1 LDVYTQVEF
10 LQVTRYRPGE
20 YFHRH
25 NDYFVSAGMKCVNQW
40 KSWAKK
46 VAPKAKEQGLLD
58 PFHPDA
64 VHGVIDQMLLENDT
78 YQEDA
83 YFLNEKV
90 RKREKKEYN
99 QQDLMNLINKGPSI
113 ADRAQKYWY
122 KKFGWKEYRIPRTQR
137 LATLLIYLNEDFTGG
152 ETAFSETSEKVNPGA
167 SGREAAEEACG
178 AESPALKVTAS
189 AGDAILFYNA
199 REDMYPDAMSMHAGC
214 EVKHGS
220 KYVITAW
227 VWTNNHYMN
236 EFGKDM
242 QWIPT
247 HDG

>member
-1 LDVYTQVEF
+1 MLVSSDT
-10 LQVTRYRPGE
+10 T
-20 YFHRH
+20 HR
-25 NDYFVSAGMKCVNQW
+25 SGSIPPIK
-40 KSWAKK
+40 
-46 VAPKAKEQGLLD
+46 
-58 PFHPDA
+58 
-64 VHGVIDQMLLENDT
+64 
-78 YQEDA
+78 
-83 YFLNEKV
+83 
-90 RKREKKEYN
+90 
-99 QQDLMNLINKGPSI
+99 LIWL
-113 ADRAQKYWY
+113 R
-122 KKFGWKEYRIPRTQR
+122 
-137 LATLLIYLNEDFTGG
+137 
-152 ETAFSETSEKVNPGA
+152 SEKVNPGA